1 MAFADRHRSRLGF
14 FPTPVAELT
23 RLSSLLHGPRLFMKR
38 DDLSGVGLG
47 GNKVRKLE
55 YLIGDALAAGADT
68 IVTGGAAQSNHCRQT
83 AAAAAMCGLGCHLAL
98 GGEAPAAFQG
108 NLLLDRL
115 LGAELHWCG
124 SHRKGED
131 IPEICD
137 ELRKRG
143 KHPYIVPYGGS
154 NPIGACGFV
163 EAMRELSAQQKAG
176 LPPFSHIV
184 FASSSGGTHAGML
197 VGSSM
202 FAAGCRLVGISID
215 KEDMQGDSL
224 AQCIIRLAAETA
236 ELTGHQKAFSEEE
249 LILCADYLGD
259 GYGVVGDPEREAL
272 TLLARQE
279 GILLD
284 PVYTG
289 RAMAGLLDMIRKER
303 MTPED
308 TVLFWHTGGTPAL
321 FAYGNDLFGAG

>member
-1 MAFADRHRSRLGF
+1 MDFGDRQRTRLGV

-23 RLSSLLHGPRLFMKR
+23 GLSALLRGPRIFIKR

-55 YLIGDALAAGADT
+55 YLIGDALAGGADT
-68 IVTGGAAQSNHCRQT
+68 IVTGGATQSNHCCQT
-83 AAAAAMCGLGCHLAL
+83 AAAAARSGLDCHLAL
-98 GGEAPAAFQG
+98 GGEAPVDFQG

-124 SHRKGED
+124 KYRKGEK
-131 IPEICD
+131 IPDICD
-137 ELRKRG
+137 ELRSRG

-154 NPIGACGFV
+154 NSIGACGFV
-163 EAMRELSAQQKAG
+163 EAMHELSEQQKQG
-176 LPPFSHIV
+176 LPFFTHIV

-202 FAAGCRLVGISID
+202 FSSGGQLLGISID
-215 KEDMQGDSL
+215 KEDIRGNSL
-224 AQCIIRLAAETA
+224 EKTIIRLAAETA
-236 ELTGHQKAFSEEE
+236 ELAGHKKHFSKDE
-249 LILCADYLGD
+249 LILNTDYLGG
-259 GYGVVGDPEREAL
+259 GYGVVGDPEREAV
-272 TLLARQE
+272 TLAARHE

-289 RAMAGLLDMIRKER
+289 RAMAGLLDMIRKDK
-303 MTPED
+303 MTTED

-321 FAYGNDLFGAG
+321 FAYGSDLIDGE

>member
-1 MAFADRHRSRLGF
+1 MTLGDRQRTRLGF
-14 FPTPVAELT
+14 FPTPVVELT
-23 RLSSLLHGPRLFMKR
+23 RLSALLGGPRIFIKR
-38 DDLSGVGLG
+38 DDQSGVGMG
-47 GNKVRKLE
+47 GNKIRKLE
-55 YLIGDALAAGADT
+55 YLLGDALALGADT
-68 IVTGGAAQSNHCRQT
+68 IVTGGAIQSNHCRQT

-98 GGEAPAAFQG
+98 GGKAPAEFQG

-124 SHRKGED
+124 SHRKGEE
-131 IPEICD
+131 IPDICD
-137 ELRKRG
+137 VLRSTG
-143 KHPYIVPYGGS
+143 KNPYIVPYGGS

-163 EAMRELSAQQKAG
+163 EAMREFSEQQKKG
-176 LPPFSHIV
+176 LPPFTHIV

-202 FAAGCRLVGISID
+202 YTAGCRLVGISID
-215 KEDMQGDSL
+215 KEDMKGASL
-224 AQCIIRLAAETA
+224 ERTIIRLASETA
-236 ELTGHQKAFSEEE
+236 ELAGHKKTFSEEE
-249 LILCADYLGD
+249 LILCTDYLGD

-272 TLLARQE
+272 TLAARQE

-289 RAMAGLLDMIRKER
+289 RAMAGLLDMIRKEK
-303 MTPED
+303 MTRED

-321 FAYGNDLFGAG
+321 FAYGNDLFDGK